1 MMDRSRSR
9 SFRLALF
16 SSLYCVQGVAL
27 AYFRNFQKPYLDS
40 LAVDPDVIGLL
51 TTILLLPFVLKIF
64 IGMLSDQVNLLGL
77 GWRKPYIFLG
87 LGLAAAGFGAA
98 AFVQPDVNLTLFSV
112 LIVLGSFSVT
122 LFDSATDGLAIDIT
136 PRKEHGTVQ
145 GTMVGGRAA
154 AFVLLSLVFGFL
166 AQRYGYPIVFLIIAG
181 GMLIPLV
188 WVVQVREPSRRV
200 EQQAFEWSAFRALA
214 RPRFLVFALYAV
226 VYSVGS
232 FGVDGLVTYFM
243 SDTFQAPENVIGQYG
258 ALRGVGAVAGALV
271 GGLLIDRIGRRRSAY
286 GAVVLLSAGAA
297 LISLAPGLNLLLGLG
312 LVWGIAWAFQETVFF
327 ALAMDLADTRIA
339 ASMFAIMMA
348 ISNLGTAVGEGVAT
362 GLTDNLGFVPVFW
375 ILAGVNLVTLPVLWG
390 LFRVAPE
397 IATRV
402 TPEVAATPTSEA

>member
-1 MMDRSRSR
+1 
-9 SFRLALF
+9 
-16 SSLYCVQGVAL
+16 
-27 AYFRNFQKPYLDS
+27 
-40 LAVDPDVIGLL
+40 
-51 TTILLLPFVLKIF
+51 
-64 IGMLSDQVNLLGL
+64 
-77 GWRKPYIFLG
+77 
-87 LGLAAAGFGAA
+87 
-98 AFVQPDVNLTLFSV
+98 
-112 LIVLGSFSVT
+112 VT
-122 LFDSATDGLAIDIT
+122 LFDSTTDGLAIDIT
-136 PRKEHGTVQ
+136 PREEHGAVQ

-181 GMLIPLV
+181 GMLVPLV
-188 WVVQVREPSRRV
+188 WVIRVREPDQR
-200 EQQAFEWSAFRALA
+200 EQQQAFEWGAFRALT

-297 LISLAPGLNLLLGLG
+297 LIGLAPGLNVLLGLG
-312 LVWGIAWAFQETVFF
+312 LGWGIVWAFQETVFF

-375 ILAGVNLVTLPVLWG
+375 LLAAINLVTLPVLWG

-402 TPEVAATPTSEA
+402 THEVATAPSSEA

>member
-1 MMDRSRSR
+1 MDRSQSR
-9 SFRLALF
+9 WFRLALF

-40 LAVDPDVIGLL
+40 LRIDPDVIGLL

-64 IGMLSDQVNLLGL
+64 IGILSDQVNLLGL
-77 GWRKPYIFLG
+77 GWRKPYIVLG
-87 LGLAAAGFGAA
+87 LVLAAGAFGAA
-98 AFVQPDVNLTLFSV
+98 AFVQPDVNLTLFSA

-122 LFDSATDGLAIDIT
+122 LFDSTTDGLAIDIT
-136 PRKEHGTVQ
+136 PREEHGKVQ

-154 AFVLLSLVFGFL
+154 AFILLSLVFGFL
-166 AQRYGYPIVFLIIAG
+166 VRGYGYPIVFLIIG
-181 GMLIPLV
+181 GAMLVPLIWAV
-188 WVVQVREPSRRV
+188 RVREPDQRV
-200 EQQAFEWSAFRALA
+200 QQQAFEWGAFRALA

-226 VYSVGS
+226 IYSVGS

-243 SDTFQAPENVIGQYG
+243 SDTFQAPESVIGQYG
-258 ALRGVGAVAGALV
+258 ALRGVGAVVGALV

-286 GAVVLLSAGAA
+286 GATLLLSAGAV
-297 LISLAPGLNLLLGLG
+297 LIGLSPGLNALLGLG
-312 LVWGIAWAFQETVFF
+312 VIWGVAWAFQETVFF

-375 ILAGVNLVTLPVLWG
+375 LLAGINLVTLIVLWG

-397 IATRV
+397 IATRM
-402 TPEVAATPTSEA
+402 TPEAATLPSTDV

>member
-1 MMDRSRSR
+1 MDRSRSR
-9 SFRLALF
+9 WFRLALF

-40 LAVDPDVIGLL
+40 LDVDPDVIGLL

-64 IGMLSDQVNLLGL
+64 IGMLSDQVNPLGL
-77 GWRKPYIFLG
+77 GWRKPYIILG
-87 LGLAAAGFGAA
+87 LVLAAAGFGAA
-98 AFVQPDVNLTLFSV
+98 AFMQPDVNLTLFSV

-136 PRKEHGTVQ
+136 PREEHGTVQ

-166 AQRYGYPIVFLIIAG
+166 AQRYGYPVVFLIIAG
-181 GMLIPLV
+181 GMLIPLI
-188 WVVQVREPSRRV
+188 WVVQVREPSQRV
-200 EQQAFEWSAFRALA
+200 EQQAFEWSAFRALT

-243 SDTFQAPENVIGQYG
+243 SDTFQAPENVIGRYG

-312 LVWGIAWAFQETVFF
+312 LVWGVAWAFQETVFF

-375 ILAGVNLVTLPVLWG
+375 LLAGVNLVTLPVLWA

-397 IATRV
+397 IVTRV
-402 TPEVAATPTSEA
+402 TPEVAATPASEA